1 MQEHARKPAK
11 IPTAAK
17 IGYSLWMI
25 FWVPVV
31 LSTYGPQNFFWL
43 CNLAQF
49 LLLWAVWR
57 EHRLLLS
64 SQAGLVTVV
73 GGVWTLDLV
82 AALAAGGHSPTGI
95 TAYLFDDR
103 LALIARLSSLY
114 HVGLPVIAI
123 WLCQRIGYDARGL
136 PLQCVLASVVVLAGW
151 LVTDAERNINYV
163 HAPFGIE
170 QTWLPES
177 LYLIVLLAG
186 NALLIF
192 LPGHLLLRWIAAR

>member
-1 MQEHARKPAK
+1 MQEHARKPAG

-31 LSTYGPQNFFWL
+31 LSAYGPQNFFWL

-57 EHRLLLS
+57 EDRLLLS

-73 GGVWTLDLV
+73 GGVWTLDLI

-95 TAYLFDDR
+95 TAYLFNDQ

-114 HVGLPVIAI
+114 HVGLPVLAI
-123 WLCQRIGYDARGL
+123 WLCHRIGYDARGL
-136 PLQCVLASVVVLAGW
+136 PLQCALGSAVVLAGW
-151 LVTDAERNINYV
+151 VFGDPERNLNYV

-170 QTWLPES
+170 QTWLPEA
-177 LYLIVLLAG
+177 LYLAVLLAG

>member
-1 MQEHARKPAK
+1 MKTGNGAPDRIPVCAK
-11 IPTAAK
+11 IA
-17 IGYSLWMI
+17 YSLWMT

-57 EHRLLLS
+57 EDRLLLS

-73 GGVWTLDLV
+73 GSVWTLDLI

-95 TAYLFDDR
+95 TAYIFDER
-103 LALIARLSSLY
+103 LALVARLSSLY
-114 HVGLPVIAI
+114 HVGLPVLAI
-123 WLCQRIGYDARGL
+123 WLCRRIGYDSRGL
-136 PLQCVLASVVVLAGW
+136 PLQCALGSVVMLAGW
-151 LVTDAERNINYV
+151 AFGDPERNLNYV

-170 QTWLPES
+170 QTWLPEP
-177 LYLIVLLAG
+177 LYLVVLLAG

-192 LPGHLLLRWIAAR
+192 LPGHLLLRRIAAR